1 MIGDISVNILFTAS
15 TFDHIVRF
23 HLRYIKELSERG
35 HRVYVIGGGVPTQI
49 PYAVESIFI
58 PFEKRIVSVRD
69 LAISKQIRQIVEEKH
84 IDRIITHTTLA
95 SFYVRLAVMG
105 MRKRPFVVCVVHGYL
120 FDKHTNRLKYDV
132 YLAAEKYVAR
142 VTDVLLTMNQWDYE
156 TAKRHRLGREVKKIP
171 GMGVDFTSLRYTHT
185 KPEIRQ
191 ILNEQYGIPENACLL
206 LYGAEFS
213 KRKNQKLL
221 IDVMKALPEN
231 VYAIMAGDGE
241 LIGECRQYAAQ
252 LGLSGRIRFPGYV
265 NGLADYYQAA
275 DIVVS
280 VSHSEGL
287 PFHIMEAM
295 YCAKPVI
302 CSRVKGHT
310 DLITDGE
317 NGILVHNDDV
327 DAFASAIKK
336 LMDDPQ
342 TRNRLAERAKASVE
356 QYSAKPIVPQI
367 MSIYLQQP

>member
-252 LGLSGRIRFPGYV
+252 DFICLDHYALIMGNVSKKNMDKKALPDFYAATNKLAHGYMDTLYDDVTHFTTMFDYRNAGGDYKNSKDAIERSIRFLTSY
-265 NGLADYYQAA
+265 
-275 DIVVS
+275 
-280 VSHSEGL
+280 
-287 PFHIMEAM
+287 
-295 YCAKPVI
+295 PV
-302 CSRVKGHT
+302 
-310 DLITDGE
+310 DE
-317 NGILVHNDDV
+317 NL
-327 DAFASAIKK
+327 K
-336 LMDDPQ
+336 
-342 TRNRLAERAKASVE
+342 
-356 QYSAKPIVPQI
+356 
-367 MSIYLQQP
+367 